1 MNLRRSPIYLLADV
15 DASDAAVAAVVAVAA
30 AAAAVVVAVA
40 AAANTVAAALTYLG
54 DLLHSLLVSGS
65 SSRLEE
71 KQRAEAGCMVA
82 RALAETARS
91 QQQQQQQLARSS
103 NRSRS

>member
-1 MNLRRSPIYLLADV
+1 MLADV

-65 SSRLEE
+65 SSSRLEE
-71 KQRAEAGCMVA
+71 KQRAEAHGMVA